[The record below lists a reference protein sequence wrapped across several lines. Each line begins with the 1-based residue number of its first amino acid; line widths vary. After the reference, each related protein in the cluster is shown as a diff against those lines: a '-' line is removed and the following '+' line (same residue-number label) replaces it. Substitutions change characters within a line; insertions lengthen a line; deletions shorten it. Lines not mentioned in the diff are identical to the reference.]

1 MTEMLIPAK
10 YAEDIDYL
18 RNGHHGWHGLRHRIA
33 WAVAP
38 KCIRSLM
45 IAGLMVATHPD
56 DDACHRRMAPQHDL
70 VAATPRH
77 PLHRPARAANH
88 PGRPH

>member
-56 DDACHRRMAPQHDL
+56 EVMNALFEKSLAEYADQA
-70 VAATPRH
+70 AATEADEE
-77 PLHRPARAANH
+77 ARQ
-88 PGRPH
+88 

>member
-45 IAGLMVATHPD
+45 IAGLMVAIHPD
-56 DDACHRRMAPQHDL
+56 EVMNALFEKSLMEYADQADEADNEDEE
-70 VAATPRH
+70 
-77 PLHRPARAANH
+77 ARQ
-88 PGRPH
+88 

>member
-56 DDACHRRMAPQHDL
+56 EVMNALFEKSLAECADQADEAEADEEARR
-70 VAATPRH
+70 
-77 PLHRPARAANH
+77 
-88 PGRPH
+88 

>member
-56 DDACHRRMAPQHDL
+56 EVMNALFEKSLTEYADQADRAEANEETHR
-70 VAATPRH
+70 
-77 PLHRPARAANH
+77 
-88 PGRPH
+88 

>member
-18 RNGHHGWHGLRHRIA
+18 RNGHHGWHGLRHRLA

-45 IAGLMVATHPD
+45 VAGLMVAIHPD
-56 DDACHRRMAPQHDL
+56 EVMNALFEKSLAEYADQAARDEADADEE
-70 VAATPRH
+70 
-77 PLHRPARAANH
+77 ARQ
-88 PGRPH
+88 